1 MDLAVDVTLS
11 QRADPGSGT
20 NRDLD
25 HFHMEILHLKSFPVN
40 HAQKTA
46 PNTLGESNEYPGTQP
61 PVWQHWVR
69 HRFFSH

>member
-25 HFHMEILHLKSFPVN
+25 HFHMEILHLKSFAVN
-40 HAQKTA
+40 RTPKNRTRHLRRIERRRRW
-46 PNTLGESNEYPGTQP
+46 LGS
-61 PVWQHWVR
+61 HWWVPR
-69 HRFFSH
+69 